1 MLAQASSSYV
11 ITWNN
16 GPEDNYFCGTTY
28 DDPSTDC
35 SLRQNCRSGRD
46 DECDGYADN
55 IGIKCFAD
63 TPCDSKKGGGA
74 AFVPHSTTSVLGG
87 GSIPTVGPTTTAAAA
102 NSNTNYEHISDAPSD
117 HWFCGIGFDD
127 AETRCEVHC
136 PHQTGCPIGEICYF
150 GTSCDARTDAP
161 TVRPT
166 RVPTMGPTKKGSS
179 GPTVKP
185 VSLIYQMNIILSF
198 EDERERERGRQWNSC
213 LCNNNF

>member
-1 MLAQASSSYV
+1 MMMLAQASSSYV

-55 IGIKCFAD
+55 LGVKCFAD

-74 AFVPHSTTSVLGG
+74 AFVPHSTTSVLGV
-87 GSIPTVGPTTTAAAA
+87 PTLGPATTTANNA
-102 NSNTNYEHISDAPSD
+102 SSFTTTNTNYEHISDAPSD

-136 PHQTGCPIGEICYF
+136 PNQTGCPIGEICYF

-185 VSLIYQMNIILSF
+185 VSL
-198 EDERERERGRQWNSC
+198 
-213 LCNNNF
+213 